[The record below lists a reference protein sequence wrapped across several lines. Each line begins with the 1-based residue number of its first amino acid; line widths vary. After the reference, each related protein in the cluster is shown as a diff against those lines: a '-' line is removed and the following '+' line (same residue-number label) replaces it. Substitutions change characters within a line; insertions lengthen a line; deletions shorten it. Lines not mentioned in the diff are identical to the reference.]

1 LATAEGFFFAG
12 VITDRWVAVFGEY
25 LVGKHDQFFGAT
37 ALGVDIDDQLQTEGL
52 DFAQT
57 TISDFDVGDLGW
69 GQDNPG
75 AGKLGGSALAEL
87 GDGFRRQCRH
97 KIPR

>member
-12 VITDRWVAVFGEY
+12 VVADGRMAVFGED

-37 ALGVDIDDQLQTEGL
+37 ASGVDIDDQLQAKGL
-52 DFAQT
+52 DFAEA
-57 TISDFDVGDLGW
+57 TISDFDLRDLGW

-75 AGKLGGSALAEL
+75 AGKLGGGALAEL
-87 GDGFRRQCRH
+87 GDGLGR
-97 KIPR
+97 